1 MLYLSPNTKMT
12 VIFVTILLV
21 GGPYGASIKT
31 MKIISLSMVLGFYL
45 VQSVSII
52 LANTSFELT
61 LFT

>member
-1 MLYLSPNTKMT
+1 MT

-31 MKIISLSMVLGFYL
+31 MKIIFLSMVLGFYL

-52 LANTSFELT
+52 LANTSLELT